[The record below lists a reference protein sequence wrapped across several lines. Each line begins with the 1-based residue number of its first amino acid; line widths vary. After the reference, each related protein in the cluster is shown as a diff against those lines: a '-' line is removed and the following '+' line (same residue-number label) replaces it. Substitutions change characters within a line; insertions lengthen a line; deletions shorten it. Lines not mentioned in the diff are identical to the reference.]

1 MRRPAPEELLSPA
14 FLAQLRLLKELF
26 FRRRNLGELQGAG
39 FGPTP
44 EFDTHRAYE
53 PGDDLR
59 YIDWNVYARM
69 EKLLLKLFILEE
81 ESQVCVLLDSS
92 ASMRFGGWRKS
103 VLAARFAA
111 AFAYLAFCA
120 GRPLIIGAFAERFLA
135 ARGPLQGLEHFPES
149 LRFFNSPPP
158 GRATRFGN
166 SLAEF
171 LALRRGRCF
180 LIVVSDFFQEEDVCR
195 EIAWLRQRKHDLHL
209 VQIVD
214 DRELEPVLRG
224 ACTVT
229 DAEGDGEISLLA
241 GHDFLK
247 RVRGALQEYV
257 EGIGTTCRGLAVPHT
272 LVRVS
277 QPFEKAFLEHLAAR
291 PAGAGKK

>member
-1 MRRPAPEELLSPA
+1 MRRPPAPEELLTRD
-14 FLAQLRLLKELF
+14 FLAQLRLLKDLF

-53 PGDDLR
+53 PGDDPR

-92 ASMRFGGWRKS
+92 DSMRLGGGRKA
-103 VLAARFAA
+103 LMAARFCAS
-111 AFAYLAFCA
+111 FCYLALCA
-120 GRPLIIGAFAERFLA
+120 GRPLIAGAFAGKFLA
-135 ARGPLQGLEHFPES
+135 ARGPWQALENFPEA
-149 LRFFNSPPP
+149 LRFFGSPPE

-180 LIVVSDFFQEEDVCR
+180 LIVVSDFFQEEDVGR
-195 EIAWLRQRKHDLHL
+195 EIAWLRQRKHELHL

-214 DRELEPVLRG
+214 ERELEPLLRG

-229 DAEGDGEISLLA
+229 DAEGEGEIPLLA
-241 GHDFLK
+241 GHDFQSQ
-247 RVRGALQEYV
+247 VRRALREYV
-257 EGIGTTCRGLAVPHT
+257 AGVGTTCRGLAVPYS
-272 LVRVS
+272 LVRAS
-277 QPFEKAFLEHLAAR
+277 QPFEKAFLEHLAVRA
-291 PAGAGKK
+291 PGAQ